1 MFTSHSKQRCLAA
14 RDEWSHRWIWELSL
28 KESQKN
34 WILIGNTTTK
44 KNPCQVRVRLR
55 EACLLCPC
63 VGWLMW
69 ECFWRNFLIK
79 VMSGSWSSTH
89 DPALFCRRNLRCSTI
104 ALCRVSRQLFLFS
117 VRREISFF
125 SWANGRPE
133 LLSNCYILSCNSR
146 TFMWTFNS
154 GLPLAASHRNVFTWL
169 FTFLLCHPGKSMKA
183 WQTGRKDLLK
193 N

>member
-1 MFTSHSKQRCLAA
+1 MNMGTVFERGSK
-14 RDEWSHRWIWELSL
+14 EL
-28 KESQKN
+28 
-34 WILIGNTTTK
+34 NTYREYNNK

-133 LLSNCYILSCNSR
+133 LLSSFNCYILSCNSR

-154 GLPLAASHRNVFTWL
+154 VLPLAASHRNVFTWL
-169 FTFLLCHPGKSMKA
+169 FTFLLWVTQGRAWRLGRLGGK
-183 WQTGRKDLLK
+183 TY
-193 N
+193 